1 MEYESMIKKEKVEID
16 GRKFAISAI
25 PCDASHQIWCDCIK
39 SMGDK
44 VNTFGFACLPQEIVA
59 RIMCYVA
66 ACVDGKWVM
75 LDGEEELTAHVPDE
89 YVLQQIVL
97 AMCKKNFGF
106 FFDGSLFLLLNLLEG
121 GKESSGS
128 SSDFRT
134 KT

>member
-1 MEYESMIKKEKVEID
+1 MIKREKVEID

-25 PCDASHQIWCDCIK
+25 PCDKSHQIWCDCIK
-39 SMGDK
+39 SMEGK
-44 VNTFGFACLPQEIVA
+44 VSTFGFACLPHDIVL

-66 ACVDGKWVM
+66 ACVDGKWVT
-75 LDGEEELTAHVPDE
+75 LDCEDEVSKHISDE
-89 YVLQQIVL
+89 YTLQQLTL

-121 GKESSGS
+121 GTESSGS

-134 KT
+134 KTSTRS